1 MGRVEWSEPLHVVVR
16 ESRRGRGLW
25 QSRNVEVSGDYPTKV
40 VAGLRRAL
48 RGQHTPDER
57 RWIRRIEAL
66 RAFLLTS
73 PEVFDMTDFGA
84 GPRSSTTPPSERTIG
99 HMTRSSK
106 PPRWADLLFQ
116 LVRSTGATSLLEM
129 GACVG
134 ISAAYQGAALELN
147 GGPGRL
153 ISLEGVKALQARSAR
168 TLEELGLADRAE
180 VRLGEFGAT
189 LPTAID
195 DLEPIDY
202 AFIDGNH
209 QESATVDYADQL
221 HPHLADEALLIFDD
235 INWSS
240 GMARAWQSIVADQRY
255 ALTID
260 LRSVGLAVVSAS
272 STERT
277 ALSIGYH

>member
-1 MGRVEWSEPLHVVVR
+1 MVRVEWPEPVHAVVR
-16 ESRRGRGLW
+16 ESRRAQGLW
-25 QSRNVEVSGDYPTKV
+25 QSRDVEVSGEYPTKV

-48 RGQHTPDER
+48 RGQHTPAER

-66 RAFLLTS
+66 RKFLLTS

-84 GPRSSTTPPSERTIG
+84 GPRSSATPPSERTIG

-147 GGPGRL
+147 DAGRL

-189 LPTAID
+189 LPGAID
-195 DLEPIDY
+195 DLAPIDY

-209 QESATVDYADQL
+209 QEKATVDYAEQL

-235 INWSS
+235 IDWSD
-240 GMARAWQSIVADQRY
+240 GMARAWQTIVADQRY
-255 ALTID
+255 ALTVD

-272 STERT
+272 STQRT

>member
-1 MGRVEWSEPLHVVVR
+1 MDWSEPLHVVVR
-16 ESRRGRGLW
+16 ESRRGHGLW
-25 QSRNVEVSGDYPTKV
+25 QARGVDVSGDYPTKV

-48 RGQHTPDER
+48 LGQHTAAER

-84 GPRSSTTPPSERTIG
+84 GPRSGPAPEGSRRTIG

-147 GGPGRL
+147 GAGRL

-168 TLEELGLADRAE
+168 TLDELGLTDRAE
-180 VRLGEFGAT
+180 VRLGEFGTT
-189 LPTAID
+189 LPAAID
-195 DLEPIDY
+195 DLAPVDY

-209 QESATVDYADQL
+209 QEDATVDYADQL

-235 INWSS
+235 ISWSD
-240 GMARAWQSIVADQRY
+240 GMARAWQTIVADPRY

-272 STERT
+272 ATRRA
-277 ALSIGYH
+277 ALSIGYY